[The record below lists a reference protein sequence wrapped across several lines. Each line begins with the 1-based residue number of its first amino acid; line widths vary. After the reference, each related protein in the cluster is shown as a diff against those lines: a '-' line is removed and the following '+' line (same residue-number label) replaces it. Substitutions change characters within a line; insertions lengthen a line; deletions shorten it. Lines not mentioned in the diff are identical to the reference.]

1 MKYIITEI
9 QYKNLSE
16 QIGSYDEL
24 EFYDAFIKTF
34 KKYLQEKLNVDVEK
48 FPFSYLI
55 KKYSK
60 SFITDFGLDY
70 RNDYNMKNW
79 DLHRLGR
86 QLVEKGIVTIPSLAD
101 EGTFMSKFHKVM
113 DLFSKRLN
121 LPDYVKLKIN
131 EPHSYEIEPE
141 VIVDWEKYLK
151 SDDDYIL
158 SLSDIT
164 KGLKSFLENYLGL
177 KIDATYRGGIKVHK
191 AIVNELSNDDWV
203 KKEITKKIKPAVRSL
218 PNSEN
223 IKAIKIP
230 SNEGKLELLFIFK
243 SNHRF
248 KYVDK
253 RNLRDQAN
261 KLLKDLGYNSEKV
274 FVQI

>member
-1 MKYIITEI
+1 
-9 QYKNLSE
+9 
-16 QIGSYDEL
+16 
-24 EFYDAFIKTF
+24 
-34 KKYLQEKLNVDVEK
+34 
-48 FPFSYLI
+48 
-55 KKYSK
+55 
-60 SFITDFGLDY
+60 
-70 RNDYNMKNW
+70 
-79 DLHRLGR
+79 
-86 QLVEKGIVTIPSLAD
+86 
-101 EGTFMSKFHKVM
+101 
-113 DLFSKRLN
+113 
-121 LPDYVKLKIN
+121 
-131 EPHSYEIEPE
+131 
-141 VIVDWEKYLK
+141 
-151 SDDDYIL
+151 
-158 SLSDIT
+158 LSDIT

-248 KYVDK
+248 TYVDK
-253 RNLRDQAN
+253 KNLRDQAN

-274 FVQI
+274 FVQN